1 VRKVKATERRQALL
15 EVLCSR
21 RSDKVENLAFEFGVC
36 RSTIKNDVLELSL
49 SYPIYSLQ
57 GNGGGVF
64 VADDYYLGKQ
74 YLKPSQ
80 QELIERLISTSAGDD
95 LKTLQSILKQFG
107 HTESDK
113 KNNKEIKTM
122 PTLKE
127 IRDDLKDVR
136 FYYSKK
142 NSLDNAFEN
151 VVVNDVF
158 DKVNKYNDAVKSAPV
173 RLYDIYLGLY
183 VQNNT
188 QFALSEEL
196 GYTPD
201 YIRRL
206 NRKLCE
212 YFQKVFAKEKCSGH
226 LGEGGD
232 K

>member
-1 VRKVKATERRQALL
+1 
-15 EVLCSR
+15 
-21 RSDKVENLAFEFGVC
+21 
-36 RSTIKNDVLELSL
+36 
-49 SYPIYSLQ
+49 
-57 GNGGGVF
+57 
-64 VADDYYLGKQ
+64 
-74 YLKPSQ
+74 
-80 QELIERLISTSAGDD
+80 
-95 LKTLQSILKQFG
+95 
-107 HTESDK
+107 
-113 KNNKEIKTM
+113 M

-183 VQNNT
+183 VQDNT

-212 YFQKVFAKEKCSGH
+212 YFQKVFAKEKSSGH
-226 LGEGGD
+226 PGEGGD